1 MVVATNA
8 CSIIRF
14 KINDMNK
21 DPEEIEISAKPED
34 VIDNVFLDYGGFHL
48 LVCLKNG
55 DNYYLSNMKSSKV
68 RKLSKLTGNIEC
80 AAFDRSTSNEVSGK
94 PFLLGTSL
102 GMIYEMSIDA
112 SGKERTCQV
121 VYQLSEQLAISS
133 IYFDYSNSY
142 DLDNQSRSSAE
153 NSFLAMFST
162 SSPTR
167 LYHFLGGPTFQQ
179 LFSDS
184 AVTTFTELPG
194 EVHRAELHC
203 FSPIGGTRAQKFA
216 LMTGAGIYN
225 GSLEESN
232 RYSWFNFGIFNKF
245 RCCFFA

>member
-34 VIDNVFLDYGGFHL
+34 VIDNIFLDYGGFHSL
-48 LVCLKNG
+48 ICLKNG
-55 DNYYLSNMKSSKV
+55 ENYYLSNVKSSKV
-68 RKLSKLTGNIEC
+68 RKLSRLTGNVEC
-80 AAFDRSTSNEVSGK
+80 AAFDRSSSTEASSK

-112 SGKERTCQV
+112 TGKERTCQV
-121 VYQLSEQLAISS
+121 VYQLHEQIAISS
-133 IYFDYSNSY
+133 LYFDNSSSY
-142 DLDNQSRSSAE
+142 DSDNQFRSSAE
-153 NSFLAMFST
+153 NSIMAVFST

-167 LYHFLGGPTFQQ
+167 LYHCFGGSNFQQ
-179 LFSDS
+179 LFSDN

-194 EVHRAELHC
+194 EVHRADLHC
-203 FSPIGGTRAQKFA
+203 FSAIGGTRAQKFA
-216 LMTGAGIYN
+216 LMTGAGIYY
-225 GSLEESN
+225 GSLGESN
-232 RYSWFNFGIFNKF
+232 RYQLI
-245 RCCFFA
+245 